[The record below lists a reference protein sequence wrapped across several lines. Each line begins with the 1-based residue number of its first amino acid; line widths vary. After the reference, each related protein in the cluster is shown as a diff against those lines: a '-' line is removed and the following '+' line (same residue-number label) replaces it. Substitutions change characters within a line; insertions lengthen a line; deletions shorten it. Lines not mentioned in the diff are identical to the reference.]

1 MQQTSARSVYRVS
14 LSWLFVT
21 LTVLVLATNI
31 RAQSAGGQVLQS
43 PPSNQQK
50 SVQKP
55 SPLEPYA
62 PREPSIGLTPIVQT
76 RGGIDPGR
84 ASHLSKGET
93 EYRAGRHAA
102 AVPELKEAVKE
113 SPGSY
118 ESHYLLALTLTETGK
133 LEDAIAEFQKAIELA
148 TKDGSKILAYYN
160 MGNAHFDLAQ
170 YAKAAAAYEQALKL
184 DPTLSKPHYNLGL
197 THVGMNEI
205 SEAAEQFNAAI
216 QLKPEYAEAHYNL
229 GVAYLQLG
237 KRSEA
242 VEQQKLVSKL
252 NPELAT
258 KLDHLIKK

>member
-1 MQQTSARSVYRVS
+1 MTKIYR
-14 LSWLFVT
+14 
-21 LTVLVLATNI
+21 TVLILLA
-31 RAQSAGGQVLQS
+31 AFVAVSSQQQSVR
-43 PPSNQQK
+43 
-50 SVQKP
+50 KP
-55 SPLEPYA
+55 SVLEPYA

-76 RGGIDPGR
+76 RGGIDPGS

-133 LEDAIAEFQKAIELA
+133 LEEAIAEFQKAIDLA

-170 YAKAAAAYEQALKL
+170 YAKAAAAYEQALKI

-197 THVGMNEI
+197 AHVGMNEI
-205 SEAAEQFNAAI
+205 SAAAEQFKAAV
-216 QLKPEYAEAHYNL
+216 QLKPAYAEAHYNL

-237 KRSEA
+237 RRSEA
-242 VEQQKLVSKL
+242 EEQQNLLSKL

>member
-1 MQQTSARSVYRVS
+1 MTKIYR
-14 LSWLFVT
+14 
-21 LTVLVLATNI
+21 TVLILLA
-31 RAQSAGGQVLQS
+31 AFVAVSSQQQSVR
-43 PPSNQQK
+43 
-50 SVQKP
+50 KP
-55 SPLEPYA
+55 SVLEPYA

-76 RGGIDPGR
+76 RGGIDPGS

-133 LEDAIAEFQKAIELA
+133 LEEAIAEFQKAIDLA

-170 YAKAAAAYEQALKL
+170 YAKAAAAYEQALKI

-197 THVGMNEI
+197 AHVGMNEI
-205 SEAAEQFNAAI
+205 SAAAEQFKAAV
-216 QLKPEYAEAHYNL
+216 QLKPAYAEAHYNL

-237 KRSEA
+237 KRGEA